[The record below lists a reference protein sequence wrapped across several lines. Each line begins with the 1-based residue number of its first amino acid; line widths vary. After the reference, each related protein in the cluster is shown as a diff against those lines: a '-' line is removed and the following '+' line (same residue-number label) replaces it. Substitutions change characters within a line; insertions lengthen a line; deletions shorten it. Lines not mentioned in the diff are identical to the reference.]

1 MSVTITQKAAE
12 QIAVVLKDQNASQK
26 ALRLSVQAGC
36 CSGMEYGMTFDDPC
50 HGDEVIQ
57 RNDIRVVIDPKRF
70 KHLNGSVI
78 DYVDGLRGTGF
89 KITNPNAKE
98 TCGCGKSF
106 G

>member
-12 QIAVVLKDQNASQK
+12 QIAAVLKDQNASQK
-26 ALRLSVQAGC
+26 ALRLSVQAGGY
-36 CSGMEYGMTFDDPC
+36 SGMEYGMTFDDPRK
-50 HGDEVIQ
+50 GDEVIQ
-57 RNDIRVVIDPKRF
+57 QNDIRVVINHKSLQ
-70 KHLNGSVI
+70 HLDGSAI
-78 DYVDGLRGTGF
+78 DYVDGLQGTGF